1 MNAYQAQRIRFGI
14 LAARHLLARD
24 QITPDQV
31 DYLEGCETTG
41 WRIWDAGVRKAF
53 DREADRLAQAL
64 KARPGRAHHG

>member
-24 QITPDQV
+24 QMTPDQV
-31 DYLEGCETTG
+31 DYLEGCEATG

-53 DREADRLAQAL
+53 DRESETLAN
-64 KARPGRAHHG
+64 ARKVRPSHG